1 MMSKSGNM
9 PLIKRDIINKIRREC
24 SEYKVCL
31 HPDAGNACG
40 ETIVGAH
47 TVSRHPFL
55 LSISCGEKRKF
66 VYEVIIIPER
76 DNHIKID
83 DVEIESASEFYGFC
97 DKHDRIMFFCIEGR
111 EFICDLDVVFSLSYR
126 AVAHGVYGFRT
137 HGKFD
142 KENLRRIVDLVSFLN
157 GNVITEENIRDIVGG
172 GNACIDEKTRN
183 KISNL
188 IDCGDEKFYEAKQ
201 VYLNYCK
208 EKYISWRKKAIS
220 RISNAKKFN
229 AIFKIYKDMP
239 ENNYKFLR
247 YCYLTYDGNIGFACS
262 SSFGYD
268 ELYCTLHIH
277 VCPIQNSSV
286 NNGIN
291 KTVVILSWN
300 SENREIPDRV
310 MSNIFSND
318 VNMLANYILFKSI
331 TQHGNIFFNKIFL
344 ENNKERIE
352 KSIKKFLLKY
362 TSRTEFIQDEN
373 IYNIIGN
380 IPPEYKSDIF

>member
-208 EKYISWRKKAIS
+208 EKYISWRK
-220 RISNAKKFN
+220 RRYLGFL
-229 AIFKIYKDMP
+229 MP
-239 ENNYKFLR
+239 KNLMQY
-247 YCYLTYDGNIGFACS
+247 
-262 SSFGYD
+262 
-268 ELYCTLHIH
+268 
-277 VCPIQNSSV
+277 
-286 NNGIN
+286 
-291 KTVVILSWN
+291 
-300 SENREIPDRV
+300 
-310 MSNIFSND
+310 
-318 VNMLANYILFKSI
+318 
-331 TQHGNIFFNKIFL
+331 
-344 ENNKERIE
+344 
-352 KSIKKFLLKY
+352 LKY
-362 TSRTEFIQDEN
+362 IRICPKITINF
-373 IYNIIGN
+373 
-380 IPPEYKSDIF
+380 